1 MRIGIPRAFVCG
13 LSFCFLFS
21 GVSAQPGQSERIFG
35 DVTPETFA
43 PTVYDSDSSASAV
56 YLFDHGEVGFDPN
69 YNYNHGFSIVFKRH
83 TRIRILTR
91 NGLGLATM
99 GISVAHR
106 GNYDA
111 EIEDVRGATYN
122 LEDGKVVVTRL
133 DKSNNFK
140 DKNGYVQIDKIAFP
154 NVREGS
160 VIDYSYRIVYPGFGY
175 IPEWEFQGNYPELW
189 SQYEVTV
196 PELYDYFV
204 KTQGYRTFT
213 VDTTLF
219 APTQFP
225 VYFAGFSGSWDG
237 QTVHR
242 IWALQD
248 VAPLEKKEPYTTTLR
263 NHVQKVQFQLSA
275 IRMTGYQKT
284 YRSTWGELTTELLK
298 NENFG
303 LSLGDRNHWMDDEL
317 KKLVAKGDT
326 SRAAALRLFAFVRDQ
341 FSSNGQEAIYQS
353 QPMKKT
359 WEDKKGNVSD
369 INLLL
374 TAIYRREGFDAS
386 PVILSTRTHGFPM
399 YQFPLLMDY
408 NYVITRVR
416 ADGQYYLLD
425 ATRPTTGFGQLPD
438 ICYNGMA
445 RVIDAGN
452 ETIPLLP
459 DSVTEKRA
467 TMVSLAN
474 DDAGG
479 FSGSYS
485 RVEGEFESMILRNRL
500 RKEKPEDFF
509 ESLRKTM
516 AEYKQMKE
524 YGFDSLAV
532 PEEPLGFHYSMTYR
546 FTQQTIYFN
555 PIMHERLSNSPIP
568 SPERHYPVEM
578 PYRVDNHYV
587 LHMEIPKGYRIEQL
601 PKSARYSLA
610 DSSASFEYLID
621 ADEKDISFRARLRL
635 NKTYYTV
642 SEYGGLRD
650 FFSLIVQK
658 EKEPIIFKK
667 IN

>member
-1 MRIGIPRAFVCG
+1 
-13 LSFCFLFS
+13 
-21 GVSAQPGQSERIFG
+21 
-35 DVTPETFA
+35 
-43 PTVYDSDSSASAV
+43 
-56 YLFDHGEVGFDPN
+56 
-69 YNYNHGFSIVFKRH
+69 
-83 TRIRILTR
+83 
-91 NGLGLATM
+91 
-99 GISVAHR
+99 
-106 GNYDA
+106 
-111 EIEDVRGATYN
+111 
-122 LEDGKVVVTRL
+122 
-133 DKSNNFK
+133 
-140 DKNGYVQIDKIAFP
+140 
-154 NVREGS
+154 
-160 VIDYSYRIVYPGFGY
+160 
-175 IPEWEFQGNYPELW
+175 
-189 SQYEVTV
+189 
-196 PELYDYFV
+196 
-204 KTQGYRTFT
+204 
-213 VDTTLF
+213 
-219 APTQFP
+219 
-225 VYFAGFSGSWDG
+225 
-237 QTVHR
+237 
-242 IWALQD
+242 
-248 VAPLEKKEPYTTTLR
+248 
-263 NHVQKVQFQLSA
+263 
-275 IRMTGYQKT
+275 MTGYQKT

-416 ADGQYYLLD
+416 VDGQYYLLD

-459 DSVTEKRA
+459 DSVTERRT

-474 DDAGG
+474 DDAGA

-621 ADEKDISFRARLRL
+621 ADEKGISFRARLRL
-635 NKTYYTV
+635 KKTYYPV